1 MNSYDAKGYYQ
12 ELGVSPQAGENE
24 IKLQYRRLAK
34 EWHPDYNK
42 SPEALDKFQKISVA
56 YEVLTDEQRRLTYD
70 LLSYAYAGRKFP
82 DMDNLEVYTSRRKYK
97 ETDLQI
103 LDLYKI
109 TSKLVSHSEQH
120 LHEICDYDEAK
131 KLASSVCIHNWLFG
145 WWSLS
150 GLAENIK
157 ALLHNYRNF
166 RGSNADNFNLLTH
179 NMVAYAQENQPEKA
193 YGSGIL
199 AARYAD
205 DYGKSLINRF
215 LQKITLSQQ
224 PYVAPLWNYA
234 PIKYIQLLPPVVVV
248 LALLLLQ
255 APQVMSSAEFNRW
268 FSRDNS
274 ISYYQEVRFNSGAKT
289 VDDLAVS
296 KVVSIPVDTDDMS
309 KLYHVSSDVKVMYG
323 PDEDFDVMANL
334 PVGTTVRLTGYT
346 PDEKWGR
353 IMLDN
358 GEMGFVYR
366 NKLKT
371 GIGRDI
377 PDDSKIYT
385 GLR

>member
-1 MNSYDAKGYYQ
+1 M
-12 ELGVSPQAGENE
+12 
-24 IKLQYRRLAK
+24 
-34 EWHPDYNK
+34 
-42 SPEALDKFQKISVA
+42 
-56 YEVLTDEQRRLTYD
+56 
-70 LLSYAYAGRKFP
+70 
-82 DMDNLEVYTSRRKYK
+82 
-97 ETDLQI
+97 
-103 LDLYKI
+103 
-109 TSKLVSHSEQH
+109 
-120 LHEICDYDEAK
+120 
-131 KLASSVCIHNWLFG
+131 
-145 WWSLS
+145 
-150 GLAENIK
+150 
-157 ALLHNYRNF
+157 
-166 RGSNADNFNLLTH
+166 
-179 NMVAYAQENQPEKA
+179 
-193 YGSGIL
+193 
-199 AARYAD
+199 
-205 DYGKSLINRF
+205 
-215 LQKITLSQQ
+215 QKITLSQQ

-234 PIKYIQLLPPVVVV
+234 PIKYIQLLPPVVVI

-255 APQVMSSAEFNRW
+255 APQVMSAAEFNRW

-309 KLYHVSSDVKVMYG
+309 KLYHVSGDVKVMYG
-323 PDEDFDVMANL
+323 PDKDFDVMANL